1 MIEQHPDQLIDYVL
15 KLLPPDQEQ
24 QVEQQA
30 ALNLTLRRQ
39 LAAEREIGQLVRS
52 TISQATAPEPGR
64 LRQLRPASP
73 APSIWLTWQRPLAV
87 AGAFLL
93 MLLVAFGWRE
103 ARSYGVVPGVAPG
116 IAVTVTQTESPTHT
130 MTHTVEAN
138 GGLAP
143 LIFGTRVW
151 REPAGANHPLPFPA
165 ATPIAALSLTT
176 P

>member
-15 KLLPPDQEQ
+15 KLLPPEQEQ
-24 QVEQQA
+24 QIEQQA
-30 ALNLTLRRQ
+30 AADLTLRRQ
-39 LAAEREIGQLVRS
+39 LTAEREIGQLVRA
-52 TISQATAPEPGR
+52 TISQAAAPEPAR
-64 LRQLRPASP
+64 LRQLMP
-73 APSIWLTWQRPLAV
+73 APPTQGIWLTWQRPLAM

-103 ARSYGVVPGVAPG
+103 ARSYGAVPGTAPG
-116 IAVTVTQTESPTHT
+116 VAVTVTQTEAPTHT

-151 REPAGANHPLPFPA
+151 REPAGNNNPMPFPA
-165 ATPIAALSLTT
+165 ATPIAALSLGT